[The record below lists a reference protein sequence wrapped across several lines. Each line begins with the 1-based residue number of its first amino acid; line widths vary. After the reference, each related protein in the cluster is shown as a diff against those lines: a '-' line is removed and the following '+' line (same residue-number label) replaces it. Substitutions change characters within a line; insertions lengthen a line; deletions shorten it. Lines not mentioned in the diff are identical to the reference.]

1 MRSVT
6 NDIFIKIQYDCL
18 LIHHGNFDTQPVYT
32 NCVEGNTVYL
42 CSCSINYTTIL
53 SAQCLADFCCSATGK
68 RIHIPTGTIDQKEGI
83 SSNNKLIEVQ
93 FLV

>member
-68 RIHIPTGTIDQKEGI
+68 MII
-83 SSNNKLIEVQ
+83 SLRGLSTKKKAYPAIIN
-93 FLV
+93 